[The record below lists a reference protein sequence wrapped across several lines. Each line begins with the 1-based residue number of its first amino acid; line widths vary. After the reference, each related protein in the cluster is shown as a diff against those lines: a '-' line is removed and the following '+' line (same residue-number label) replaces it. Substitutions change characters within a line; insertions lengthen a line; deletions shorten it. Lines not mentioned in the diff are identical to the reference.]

1 MPIFREAHP
10 DIDVV
15 MRAAHESYED
25 GTDTILRESV
35 AGGLPDVTVQGPNRR
50 AILVERGI
58 ACRLEPQIATEADLA
73 KDGYHEAVLD
83 LGTID
88 GEVRGL
94 PFSISPPVSYY
105 DMEVMARAGSDDTNL
120 P

>member
-1 MPIFREAHP
+1 
-10 DIDVV
+10 

-58 ACRLEPQIATEADLA
+58 ARRLEL
-73 KDGYHEAVLD
+73 
-83 LGTID
+83 
-88 GEVRGL
+88 
-94 PFSISPPVSYY
+94 
-105 DMEVMARAGSDDTNL
+105 
-120 P
+120 